1 MVNHSC
7 LEKLNRHVLCIVP
20 SENMAVRFDRRVPF
34 CTLLATGRMECYHL
48 NFKQLIYPMKSVS
61 RKLQISW
68 GFHIILSMIGAKVA
82 TDITINLS
90 LAGATNICLPT
101 KMFIYEFSNR
111 WSVSIFCEVLEV
123 SKS

>member
-82 TDITINLS
+82 TDIVIKLS
-90 LAGATNICLPT
+90 LAVATNMPADEKVDL
-101 KMFIYEFSNR
+101 
-111 WSVSIFCEVLEV
+111 
-123 SKS
+123 